1 MSTSFRQLDYQDR
14 VLSILEGHLDTL
26 KDQKGRADKIAALA
40 ADDPDLGLTVPDF
53 ARQAWEVLE
62 EAGKL
67 PPSRAAIPFS
77 PRFDGCGRPVPNAV
91 LKVPTAGGK
100 TWLAI
105 SSVSRIMGR
114 YLDRNT
120 GFVLWIVPNE
130 AIYTQTLKRLRDRRH
145 PYRQALDRAA
155 AGHVKIM
162 EKTDRLDA
170 RDVDSSLCIMLLMLQ
185 SANRKTQDSLKM
197 FQDRGGTC
205 TAFPRPKGNSRR
217 TGPRSTLPRT
227 CRAMTAFSRW

>member
-1 MSTSFRQLDYQDR
+1 MSASFRQLDYQDR
-14 VLSILEGHLDTL
+14 VISSLEGYLDTL
-26 KDQKGRADKIAALA
+26 KEKKAKADKIAALA
-40 ADDPDLGLTVPDF
+40 AADPDLGLTPPDY
-53 ARQAWEVLE
+53 AKQAWEALGQ
-62 EAGKL
+62 AGKL

-77 PRFDGCGRPVPNAV
+77 PRFDGCGRPVPNVV

-130 AIYTQTLKRLRDRRH
+130 AIYTQTLKRLKDRQH

-155 AGHVKIM
+155 AGRVKVM

-170 RDVDSSLCIMLLMLQ
+170 RDVETNLCVMLLMLQ
-185 SANRKTQDSLKM
+185 SANRETQDSLKM
-197 FQDRGGTC
+197 FQDRGDVHGF
-205 TAFPRPKGNSRR
+205 FPPEGEHWTPRR
-217 TGPRSTLPRT
+217 TLPPITT
-227 CRAMTAFSRW
+227 CSPW